1 MCFENF
7 WPPKHAWQSRNLKRF
22 EILQNLVDLYALHAA
37 FYAFFP
43 RCIMCF
49 PGLTFSV
56 GIPYFLVAF
65 FCLRQGRVFVL
76 PWSLR
81 RRCGLLA
88 WSILTEL
95 GAGPLMPPE
104 VLTGTE
110 KKKRVGAFQ
119 GFKCYIRTVHANFG
133 RTSSATSHSGGNEH
147 QVAGRDPMAVAW
159 HFLLRW

>member
-1 MCFENF
+1 
-7 WPPKHAWQSRNLKRF
+7 
-22 EILQNLVDLYALHAA
+22 VDLYALHAA